1 MITNYLKELLNDNEC
16 VIIPEFGAFISK
28 RHSAT
33 IDYATH
39 RFLPPYKEIVF
50 NDKLNNGD
58 DILVDFIS
66 KKENISKED
75 SLIKIQN
82 FVNQAAA
89 VLDVNN
95 EFVMEG
101 LGKMRKFGNDY
112 VFEMN
117 TAENLLG
124 DSFGLTEFNYQP
136 VFRTETYQIIK
147 EKIVVEQKEKNTDYT
162 IAIESVEEVAASTR
176 RRPSLFKTLAYTTI
190 AFFMFFVINWT
201 TEKSDSNLAS
211 WNPFLYSSP
220 NEFLIEIQN
229 LRNSSMDN
237 GQQSTDNSLCSEIFI
252 DNGQQTTYNSL
263 CSQLSDFSLETVE
276 EVVAEV
282 APEILDSSAS
292 QDLRIS
298 ELETTEEITIAEEV
312 VEISNEEV
320 VAEVTPEIL
329 DSSDPKD
336 LNSSTPEILKSYYI
350 VGGSFQSDASAEKCL
365 NSIKNQGFEN
375 ASTLD
380 KNDKGYIRVY
390 YESFAEKSDA
400 LIRLDEIKSQYNESA
415 WLLFQK

>member
-1 MITNYLKELLNDNEC
+1 MITSYLRELLNDNEC

-33 IDYATH
+33 IDYANH

-50 NDKLNNGD
+50 NNKLNNGD

-75 SLIKIQN
+75 SLIRIQN
-82 FVNQAAA
+82 FVNKA
-89 VLDVNN
+89 VAILDVNN
-95 EFVMEG
+95 EFVMDG

-117 TAENLLG
+117 ATENLLG

-162 IAIESVEEVAASTR
+162 IAIESVEEVASSTR

-190 AFFMFFVINWT
+190 AFFLLFVINWT
-201 TEKSDSNLAS
+201 TDKSDSNFAS

-220 NEFLIEIQN
+220 NEFLIEIQKIK
-229 LRNSSMDN
+229 NSSIDN
-237 GQQSTDNSLCSEIFI
+237 GQQTTDNSLCSEVFM
-252 DNGQQTTYNSL
+252 DNGQQTTDNSL
-263 CSQLSDFSLETVE
+263 CSQLADFSLETEE
-276 EVVAEV
+276 EVV
-282 APEILDSSAS
+282 L
-292 QDLRIS
+292 
-298 ELETTEEITIAEEV
+298 EEV
-312 VEISNEEV
+312 LEISNEEV

-329 DSSDPKD
+329 NSSESQNLSILESQH
-336 LNSSTPEILKSYYI
+336 LNSYFI
-350 VGGSFQSDASAEKCL
+350 VGGSFQTEASAEKCL
-365 NSIKNQGFEN
+365 NSIKKQGFEN

>member
-33 IDYATH
+33 IDYASH

-50 NDKLNNGD
+50 NNKLTNND
-58 DILVDFIS
+58 EILVDFIS
-66 KKENISKED
+66 KKENISQED
-75 SLIKIQN
+75 SLNKIKN

-89 VLDVNN
+89 ILDVNK
-95 EFVMEG
+95 EYVLEG
-101 LGKMRKFGNDY
+101 LGKIRKFGNDF
-112 VFEMN
+112 VFELSHS
-117 TAENLLG
+117 ENLLG

-162 IAIESVEEVAASTR
+162 IAIESVEETPNAPR
-176 RRPSLFKTLAYTTI
+176 RKPTFFKTLAYTTL
-190 AFFMFFVINWT
+190 AFFLLFVLNWT
-201 TEKSDSNLAS
+201 TDKSDSNLAS

-229 LRNSSMDN
+229 LRNSSVDN
-237 GQQSTDNSLCSEIFI
+237 GQQPTDNSLC
-252 DNGQQTTYNSL
+252 T
-263 CSQLSDFSLETVE
+263 QLGDFSLETVE
-276 EVVAEV
+276 EVVIEEEV
-282 APEILDSSAS
+282 CVE
-292 QDLRIS
+292 
-298 ELETTEEITIAEEV
+298 ETETIETIEEIAVAEEV
-312 VEISNEEV
+312 VEISSEEV

-329 DSSDPKD
+329 ETSDPEVLNSSDPET
-336 LNSSTPEILKSYYI
+336 LNSSDPETLNSSDPQILNSSDPQILKSYYI
-350 VGGSFQSDASAEKCL
+350 VGGSFQTEASAEKCL
-365 NSIKNQGFEN
+365 NVIKKQGFEN

-390 YESFAEKSDA
+390 YESFADKAEA
-400 LIRLDEIKSQYNESA
+400 VVRLNEIKSQCNESA

>member
-33 IDYATH
+33 IDYANH

-50 NDKLNNGD
+50 NNKLNNGD

-75 SLIKIQN
+75 SLIRIQN
-82 FVNQAAA
+82 FVNKA
-89 VLDVNN
+89 VAILDVNN

-117 TAENLLG
+117 ATENLLG

-162 IAIESVEEVAASTR
+162 IAIESVEEVASSTR

-190 AFFMFFVINWT
+190 AFFLLFVINWT
-201 TEKSDSNLAS
+201 TDKSDSNFAS

-220 NEFLIEIQN
+220 NEFLIEIQKIK
-229 LRNSSMDN
+229 NSS
-237 GQQSTDNSLCSEIFI
+237 I
-252 DNGQQTTYNSL
+252 DNGQQTTDNSL
-263 CSQLSDFSLETVE
+263 CSQLADFSLETEEEVVLEEEVCVE
-276 EVVAEV
+276 EVETV
-282 APEILDSSAS
+282 
-292 QDLRIS
+292 
-298 ELETTEEITIAEEV
+298 ETTEEMAVAEEV

-320 VAEVTPEIL
+320 VAEVTPELPEIL
-329 DSSDPKD
+329 ESSDPQF
-336 LNSSTPEILKSYYI
+336 LNSSTPEILKSYFI
-350 VGGSFQSDASAEKCL
+350 VGGSFQTEASAEKCL
-365 NSIKNQGFEN
+365 NSIKKQGFEN

>member
-33 IDYATH
+33 IDYASH

-50 NDKLNNGD
+50 NNKLTNND
-58 DILVDFIS
+58 EILVDFIS
-66 KKENISKED
+66 KKENISQED
-75 SLIKIQN
+75 SLNKIKN

-89 VLDVNN
+89 ILDVNK
-95 EFVMEG
+95 EYVLEG
-101 LGKMRKFGNDY
+101 LGKIRKFGNDF
-112 VFEMN
+112 VFEVSHS
-117 TAENLLG
+117 ENLLG

-162 IAIESVEEVAASTR
+162 IAIESVEETPNAPR
-176 RRPSLFKTLAYTTI
+176 RKPTFFRTLAYTTL
-190 AFFMFFVINWT
+190 AFFLLFVLNWT
-201 TEKSDSNLAS
+201 TDKSDSNLAS

-229 LRNSSMDN
+229 LKTLESQNLSV
-237 GQQSTDNSLCSEIFI
+237 LEIEEEV
-252 DNGQQTTYNSL
+252 
-263 CSQLSDFSLETVE
+263 CVE
-276 EVVAEV
+276 ETETI
-282 APEILDSSAS
+282 EI
-292 QDLRIS
+292 I
-298 ELETTEEITIAEEV
+298 EEEIAVAEEV
-312 VEISNEEV
+312 VEISSEEV

-329 DSSDPKD
+329 ETSEPEVLNSSDPEV
-336 LNSSTPEILKSYYI
+336 LNSSDPQILKSYFI
-350 VGGSFQSDASAEKCL
+350 IGGSFQTEASAEKCL
-365 NSIKNQGFEN
+365 NGIKSQGFEN
-375 ASTLD
+375 ASILD

-390 YESFAEKSDA
+390 YESFAEKADA
-400 LIRLDEIKSQYNESA
+400 LIRLDEIKSKYNESA

>member
-1 MITNYLKELLNDNEC
+1 MITSYLRELLNDNEC

-33 IDYATH
+33 IDYANH

-50 NDKLNNGD
+50 NNKLNNGD

-75 SLIKIQN
+75 SLIRIQN
-82 FVNQAAA
+82 FVNKA
-89 VLDVNN
+89 VAILDVNN
-95 EFVMEG
+95 EFVMDG

-117 TAENLLG
+117 ATENLLG

-162 IAIESVEEVAASTR
+162 IAIESVEEVASSTR

-190 AFFMFFVINWT
+190 AFFLLFVINWT
-201 TEKSDSNLAS
+201 TDKSDSNFAS

-220 NEFLIEIQN
+220 NEFLIEIQKIK
-229 LRNSSMDN
+229 NSSMDN
-237 GQQSTDNSLCSEIFI
+237 GQQTTDNSLCSEVFIDNGQQATDNSLCSEISL
-252 DNGQQTTYNSL
+252 DNGQQTTDNSL
-263 CSQLSDFSLETVE
+263 CSEISLDNGQQTADNSLCSEISLDNEQQTTPQQLSN
-276 EVVAEV
+276 
-282 APEILDSSAS
+282 
-292 QDLRIS
+292 S
-298 ELETTEEITIAEEV
+298 EPQQL
-312 VEISNEEV
+312 
-320 VAEVTPEIL
+320 TP
-329 DSSDPKD
+329 
-336 LNSSTPEILKSYYI
+336 YYI
-350 VGGSFQSDASAEKCL
+350 VGGSFQTEASAEKCL
-365 NSIKNQGFEN
+365 NSIKKQGFEN

-400 LIRLDEIKSQYNESA
+400 LIRLDEIKSHYNESA

>member
-33 IDYATH
+33 IDYASH

-50 NDKLNNGD
+50 NNKLTNND
-58 DILVDFIS
+58 EILVDFIS
-66 KKENISKED
+66 KKENISQED
-75 SLIKIQN
+75 SLNKIKN

-89 VLDVNN
+89 ILDVNK
-95 EFVMEG
+95 EYVLEG
-101 LGKMRKFGNDY
+101 LGKIRRFGNDF
-112 VFEMN
+112 VFEVSHS
-117 TAENLLG
+117 ENLLG

-162 IAIESVEEVAASTR
+162 IAIESVEETPNAPR
-176 RRPSLFKTLAYTTI
+176 RKPTFFKTLAYTTL
-190 AFFMFFVINWT
+190 AFFLLFVLNWT
-201 TEKSDSNLAS
+201 TDKSDSNLAS

-229 LRNSSMDN
+229 LKTLESQNLSV
-237 GQQSTDNSLCSEIFI
+237 LEIEEEV
-252 DNGQQTTYNSL
+252 
-263 CSQLSDFSLETVE
+263 CVE
-276 EVVAEV
+276 ET
-282 APEILDSSAS
+282 
-292 QDLRIS
+292 
-298 ELETTEEITIAEEV
+298 ETIETIEEEIAVAEEV
-312 VEISNEEV
+312 VEISSEEV

-329 DSSDPKD
+329 ETSDPEVLNSSVPQILNSSDPQI
-336 LNSSTPEILKSYYI
+336 LNSSDPEVLNSSDPQILKSYYI
-350 VGGSFQSDASAEKCL
+350 VGGSFQTEASAEKCL
-365 NSIKNQGFEN
+365 NGIKKQGFEN

-390 YESFAEKSDA
+390 YESFADKAEA
-400 LIRLDEIKSQYNESA
+400 VVRLNEIKSQCNESA

>member
-1 MITNYLKELLNDNEC
+1 MITSYLRELLNDNEC

-33 IDYATH
+33 IDYANH

-50 NDKLNNGD
+50 NNKLNNGD

-75 SLIKIQN
+75 SLIRIQN
-82 FVNQAAA
+82 FVNKA
-89 VLDVNN
+89 VAILDVNN
-95 EFVMEG
+95 EFVMDG

-117 TAENLLG
+117 ATENLLG

-162 IAIESVEEVAASTR
+162 IAIESVEEVASSTR

-190 AFFMFFVINWT
+190 AFFLLFVINWT
-201 TEKSDSNLAS
+201 TDKSDSNFAS

-220 NEFLIEIQN
+220 NEFLIEIQKIK
-229 LRNSSMDN
+229 NSS
-237 GQQSTDNSLCSEIFI
+237 I
-252 DNGQQTTYNSL
+252 DNGQQTTDNSL
-263 CSQLSDFSLETVE
+263 CSQLADFSLETEEEVVLEEEVCVE
-276 EVVAEV
+276 EVETV
-282 APEILDSSAS
+282 
-292 QDLRIS
+292 
-298 ELETTEEITIAEEV
+298 ETTEEMAVAEEV

-320 VAEVTPEIL
+320 VAEVTPELPEIL
-329 DSSDPKD
+329 ESSDPQI
-336 LNSSTPEILKSYYI
+336 LNSSESQNLSILESQHLNSYFI
-350 VGGSFQSDASAEKCL
+350 VGGSFQTETSAEKCL
-365 NSIKNQGFEN
+365 NSIKKQGFEN

-380 KNDKGYIRVY
+380 KNEKGYIRVY
-390 YESFAEKSDA
+390 YESFAEKADA
-400 LIRLDEIKSQYNESA
+400 LVRLDEIKSKYDNSA

>member
-33 IDYATH
+33 IDYASH

-50 NDKLNNGD
+50 NNKLTNND
-58 DILVDFIS
+58 EILVDFIS
-66 KKENISKED
+66 KKENISQED
-75 SLIKIQN
+75 SLNKIKN

-89 VLDVNN
+89 ILDVNK
-95 EFVMEG
+95 EYVLEG
-101 LGKMRKFGNDY
+101 LGKIRKFGNDF
-112 VFEMN
+112 VFEVSHS
-117 TAENLLG
+117 ENLLG

-162 IAIESVEEVAASTR
+162 IAIESVEETPNAPR
-176 RRPSLFKTLAYTTI
+176 RKPTFFRTLAYTTL
-190 AFFMFFVINWT
+190 AFFLLFVLNWT
-201 TEKSDSNLAS
+201 TDKSDSNLAS

-220 NEFLIEIQN
+220 NEFLIKIQN
-229 LRNSSMDN
+229 LRNSSV
-237 GQQSTDNSLCSEIFI
+237 
-252 DNGQQTTYNSL
+252 DNGQQTTDNSL
-263 CSQLSDFSLETVE
+263 CAQLGDFSLETVE

-282 APEILDSSAS
+282 IAEVQPEVAPEVV
-292 QDLRIS
+292 S
-298 ELETTEEITIAEEV
+298 EIKSEVAPETQSEV
-312 VEISNEEV
+312 
-320 VAEVTPEIL
+320 APET
-329 DSSDPKD
+329 
-336 LNSSTPEILKSYYI
+336 LNSSATQQLKSYYI
-350 VGGSFQSDASAEKCL
+350 VGGSFQTEASAEKCL
-365 NSIKNQGFEN
+365 NSIKKQGFEN

-390 YESFAEKSDA
+390 YESFADKAEA
-400 LIRLDEIKSQYNESA
+400 IVRLNEIKSQYNESA

>member
-16 VIIPEFGAFISK
+16 VIIPEFGAFISQ

-95 EFVMEG
+95 EFIMEG
-101 LGKMRKFGNDY
+101 FGKMRKFGNDY

-117 TAENLLG
+117 TTENLLG

-147 EKIVVEQKEKNTDYT
+147 EKIVVEQKEKNTGYT
-162 IAIESVEEVAASTR
+162 IAIESVDEVASTPK
-176 RRPSLFKTLAYTTI
+176 RRPSMFKTLAYTTI
-190 AFFMFFVINWT
+190 AFFLFFVINWT
-201 TEKSDSNLAS
+201 TDKSDSNLAS

-220 NEFLIEIQN
+220 NEFLIEIQKIK
-229 LRNSSMDN
+229 NSSMDN
-237 GQQSTDNSLCSEIFI
+237 GQQTTD
-252 DNGQQTTYNSL
+252 NSL

-276 EVVAEV
+276 EVVLEEEV
-282 APEILDSSAS
+282 CIEEVETI
-292 QDLRIS
+292 
-298 ELETTEEITIAEEV
+298 ETTEEIAV
-312 VEISNEEV
+312 AEEV

-329 DSSDPKD
+329 
-336 LNSSTPEILKSYYI
+336 NSSTPELLNSYFI
-350 VGGSFQSDASAEKCL
+350 VGGSFQTETSAEKCL
-365 NSIKNQGFEN
+365 NGIKSQGFEN
-375 ASTLD
+375 ASILD

-390 YESFAEKSDA
+390 YESFAEKADA
-400 LIRLDEIKSQYNESA
+400 LVRLDEIKSKYNESA

>member
-1 MITNYLKELLNDNEC
+1 MITSYLRELLNDNEC

-33 IDYATH
+33 IDYANH

-50 NDKLNNGD
+50 NNKLNNGD

-75 SLIKIQN
+75 SLIRIQN
-82 FVNQAAA
+82 FVNKA
-89 VLDVNN
+89 VAILDVNN
-95 EFVMEG
+95 EFVIDG

-117 TAENLLG
+117 ATENLLG

-162 IAIESVEEVAASTR
+162 IAIESVEEVASSTR

-190 AFFMFFVINWT
+190 AFFLLFVINWT
-201 TEKSDSNLAS
+201 TDKSDSNFAS

-220 NEFLIEIQN
+220 NEFLIEIQKIK
-229 LRNSSMDN
+229 NSS
-237 GQQSTDNSLCSEIFI
+237 I
-252 DNGQQTTYNSL
+252 DNGQQTTDNSL
-263 CSQLSDFSLETVE
+263 CSQLADFSLETEEEVVLEEEVCVE
-276 EVVAEV
+276 EVETV
-282 APEILDSSAS
+282 
-292 QDLRIS
+292 
-298 ELETTEEITIAEEV
+298 ETTEEMAVAEEV

-320 VAEVTPEIL
+320 VAEVTSELPEIL
-329 DSSDPKD
+329 ESSDPQI
-336 LNSSTPEILKSYYI
+336 LNSSTPEILKSYFI
-350 VGGSFQSDASAEKCL
+350 VGGSFQTEASAEKCL
-365 NSIKNQGFEN
+365 NSIKKQGFEN